1 MRYAYLNHRI
11 TYPVFKSARRKRSD
25 VDIFPISLK
34 LQQQP
39 CLLVGGGKIA
49 YRKAQLLATAGAVL
63 DVLAPEIEPNLL
75 ALVEATGGQYY
86 ADNFIASFQLNTYRL
101 VIAATNDAQVNK
113 QVFERCETLNVLV
126 NSVDDPPH
134 CRFMVP
140 AIIDRSPL
148 VVSVATN
155 GTSPVLSR
163 QIRTQLEA
171 SIPHGMGKLAEF
183 SGKWR
188 NIVKNKIINP
198 DERRVFWENLYAS
211 PLKEQVFN
219 DNIAQ
224 ADQFIET
231 ALSAWVMPKGEVYLV
246 GAGPGDPE
254 LLTLKALRLMQQAD
268 IVIYDRLVSPA
279 ILNLCRRD
287 ADKIYVG
294 KARSNH
300 SVPQEGINA
309 LLVKYAQQGK
319 RVCRL
324 KGGDPFIFGRGG
336 EEIQQLAEAKI
347 SFQVVPGITAASG
360 CAAYAGIPLTHRD
373 YAQSVRFLTGHL
385 KEGSPELPWSELVYE
400 NQTLVLY
407 MGLVGLAHICEK
419 LIAHG
424 QRPSMPVALISKGTT
439 PEQQVVV
446 STLAD
451 IAEKVVQHQIVAPTL
466 TIIGEVVHLREQ
478 LQWQSCP

>member
-1 MRYAYLNHRI
+1 
-11 TYPVFKSARRKRSD
+11 

-39 CLLVGGGKIA
+39 CLIVGGGHIA
-49 YRKAQLLATAGAVL
+49 YRKALLLQKAGAVIS
-63 DVLAPEIEPNLL
+63 VIAPEIEASLL
-75 ALVEATGGQYY
+75 EIVQATAGQYVQ
-86 ADNFIASFQLNTYRL
+86 APFNPETPLRSYRL
-101 VIAATNDAQVNK
+101 VIAATNDAEVNR
-113 QVFERCETLNVLV
+113 QVFKACEAENILV

-148 VVSVATN
+148 IISVASN

-171 SIPHGMGKLAEF
+171 TIPHGMGKLAEF

-188 NIVKNKIINP
+188 SAVKAKIANP
-198 DERRVFWENLYAS
+198 DERRIFWEDLYAS

-219 DNIAQ
+219 DNLAEADRLIEQ
-224 ADQFIET
+224 ALNEWQK
-231 ALSAWVMPKGEVYLV
+231 PKGEVYLV

-268 IVIYDRLVSPA
+268 VVIYDRLVSAP
-279 ILNLCRRD
+279 IMELCRRD
-287 ADKIYVG
+287 AEKIYVG

-300 SVPQEGINA
+300 AVPQEGINA
-309 LLVKYAQQGK
+309 LLVKYASEGK

-336 EEIQQLAEAKI
+336 EEIEELFAAGVA
-347 SFQVVPGITAASG
+347 FQVVPGITAASG
-360 CAAYAGIPLTHRD
+360 CSAYAGIPLTHRD

-385 KEGSPELPWSELVYE
+385 KEGSPELPWNELVYE

-407 MGLVGLAHICEK
+407 MGLVGLEKICAQ

-424 QRPSMPVALISKGTT
+424 QRPDMPVALVSKGTT
-439 PEQQVVV
+439 PEQKVLVG
-446 STLAD
+446 TLQD
-451 IAEKVVQHQIVAPTL
+451 IASKVNEHHIQAPTL
-466 TIIGEVVHLREQ
+466 TIIGEVVRLREK
-478 LQWQSCP
+478 LKWS

>member
-1 MRYAYLNHRI
+1 M
-11 TYPVFKSARRKRSD
+11 
-25 VDIFPISLK
+25 DIFPISLK

-39 CLLVGGGKIA
+39 CLIVGGGHIA
-49 YRKAQLLATAGAVL
+49 YRKALLLAKAGAVI
-63 DVLAPEIEPNLL
+63 DVIAPEIESSLL
-75 ALVEATGGQYY
+75 EIVKTSQGQYVQ
-86 ADNFIASFQLNTYRL
+86 APFSLDIPLRDYRL
-101 VIAATNDAQVNK
+101 VIAATNDKATNI
-113 QVFERCETLNVLV
+113 QVFEACEAEKILV

-148 VVSVATN
+148 VVSIATN

-171 SIPHGMGKLAEF
+171 TIPHGMGKLADF

-188 NIVKNKIINP
+188 AAVKAKIENP
-198 DERRVFWENLYAS
+198 DERRIFWEELYAS

-219 DNIAQ
+219 DNLVEADRLIEQ
-224 ADQFIET
+224 ALLQWKT
-231 ALSAWVMPKGEVYLV
+231 PKGEVYLV

-268 IVIYDRLVSPA
+268 VVIYDRLVSPA
-279 ILNLCRRD
+279 IMDLCRRD
-287 ADKIYVG
+287 AEKIYVG

-309 LLVKYAQQGK
+309 LLVEYAAQGK

-336 EEIQQLAEAKI
+336 EEIQELFAAGVA
-347 SFQVVPGITAASG
+347 FQVVPGITAASG
-360 CAAYAGIPLTHRD
+360 CSAYAGIPLTHRD

-385 KEGSPELPWSELVYE
+385 KEGSPELPWNELVYE

-407 MGLVGLAHICEK
+407 MGLVGLEKICAQ

-424 QRPSMPVALISKGTT
+424 QCPDMPVALISKGTT
-439 PEQQVVV
+439 PDQKVVV
-446 STLAD
+446 GTLAD
-451 IAEKVVQHQIVAPTL
+451 IASKVTEHHIQAPTL
-466 TIIGEVVHLREQ
+466 TIIGEVVKLREQ
-478 LQWQSCP
+478 LQWQA

>member
-1 MRYAYLNHRI
+1 M
-11 TYPVFKSARRKRSD
+11 
-25 VDIFPISLK
+25 DIFPISLK

-39 CLLVGGGKIA
+39 CLIVGGGHIA
-49 YRKAQLLATAGAVL
+49 YRKAVLLAKAGAKV
-63 DVLAPEIEPNLL
+63 DVLAPEIDVNLL
-75 ALVEATGGQYY
+75 QLVQQSQGQYVQDVFSPST
-86 ADNFIASFQLNTYRL
+86 ALRHYRL
-101 VIAATNDAQVNK
+101 VIAATDNNLVNQ
-113 QVFERCETLNVLV
+113 QVFAACEAENVLV

-148 VVSVATN
+148 VISVASN

-163 QIRTQLEA
+163 QIRTQLE
-171 SIPHGMGKLAEF
+171 STIPHGMGKLAEF
-183 SGKWR
+183 SGQWR
-188 NIVKNKIINP
+188 AAVKQKIVNP
-198 DERRVFWENLYAS
+198 DERRIFWEELYAS

-219 DNIAQ
+219 DNLDAANQSIQQ
-224 ADQFIET
+224 ALAEWQT
-231 ALSAWVMPKGEVYLV
+231 PKGEVYLV

-268 IVIYDRLVSPA
+268 VVIYDRLVSAP
-279 ILNLCRRD
+279 ILELCRRD
-287 ADKIYVG
+287 AEKVYVG

-300 SVPQEGINA
+300 AVPQEGINA
-309 LLVKYAQQGK
+309 LLVKYAQAGK

-336 EEIQQLAEAKI
+336 EEIQELYEAGV

-360 CAAYAGIPLTHRD
+360 CSAYAGIPLTHRD

-400 NQTLVLY
+400 HQTLVLY
-407 MGLVGLAHICEK
+407 MGLVGLETICEK

-424 QRPSMPVALISKGTT
+424 QRADMPVALISKGTT
-439 PEQQVVV
+439 PEQKVVV
-446 STLAD
+446 GTLAD
-451 IAEKVVQHQIVAPTL
+451 IASKVAQHQIQAPTL
-466 TIIGEVVHLREQ
+466 TIIGEVVSLREQ
-478 LQWQSCP
+478 LKWQG

>member
-1 MRYAYLNHRI
+1 M
-11 TYPVFKSARRKRSD
+11 
-25 VDIFPISLK
+25 DIFPISLK

-39 CLLVGGGKIA
+39 CLIVGGGHIA
-49 YRKAQLLATAGAVL
+49 YRKAVLLAKAGAVI
-63 DVLAPEIEPNLL
+63 DVIAPEIESSLL
-75 ALVEATGGQYY
+75 EIVETSQGQYVQ
-86 ADNFIASFQLNTYRL
+86 APFSLDIPLRNYRL
-101 VIAATNDAQVNK
+101 VIAATNDKATNI
-113 QVFERCETLNVLV
+113 QVFEAFEAEKILV

-140 AIIDRSPL
+140 ALIDRSPL
-148 VVSVATN
+148 VVSIATN

-188 NIVKNKIINP
+188 AAVKAKIENP
-198 DERRVFWENLYAS
+198 DERRIFWEDLYAS

-219 DNIAQ
+219 DNIAEADRLIEQ
-224 ADQFIET
+224 ALIEWKT
-231 ALSAWVMPKGEVYLV
+231 PKGEVYLV

-268 IVIYDRLVSPA
+268 VVIYDRLVSPP
-279 ILNLCRRD
+279 ILDLCRRD
-287 ADKIYVG
+287 ATKIYVG

-300 SVPQEGINA
+300 SVPQDGINA
-309 LLVKYAQQGK
+309 LLVEYAAQGK

-336 EEIQQLAEAKI
+336 EEIQELFAAGVA
-347 SFQVVPGITAASG
+347 FQVVPGITAASG
-360 CAAYAGIPLTHRD
+360 CSAYAGIPLTHRD

-385 KEGSPELPWSELVYE
+385 KEGSPELPWNELVYE

-407 MGLVGLAHICEK
+407 MGLVGLERICAQ

-424 QRPSMPVALISKGTT
+424 QRPNMPVALISKGTT
-439 PEQQVVV
+439 PDQKVVV
-446 STLAD
+446 GTLAD
-451 IAEKVVQHQIVAPTL
+451 IASKVTEHQIQAPTL
-466 TIIGEVVHLREQ
+466 TIIGEVVKLREQ
-478 LQWQSCP
+478 LQWQA

>member
-1 MRYAYLNHRI
+1 ME
-11 TYPVFKSARRKRSD
+11 
-25 VDIFPISLK
+25 IFPISLK

-39 CLLVGGGKIA
+39 CLIVGGGRIA
-49 YRKAQLLATAGAVL
+49 YRKAVLLAKADAILHVI
-63 DVLAPEIEPNLL
+63 APEIEPDLL
-75 ALVEATGGQYY
+75 TLVQQTQGQYV
-86 ADNFIASFQLNTYRL
+86 AAAFKTQVNLRDYRL
-101 VIAATNDAQVNK
+101 VIAATNDRAVNQ
-113 QVFERCETLNVLV
+113 QVFEACEAEKVLV

-148 VVSVATN
+148 IISVASN

-163 QIRTQLEA
+163 QIRTQLETL
-171 SIPHGMGKLAEF
+171 IPHGMGKLAQF

-188 NIVKNKIINP
+188 ATVKQKITNP
-198 DERRVFWENLYAS
+198 DERRIFWEDLYAS

-219 DNIAQ
+219 GNEAE
-224 ADQFIET
+224 ADQLIEQ
-231 ALSAWVMPKGEVYLV
+231 ALQEWKTPKGEVYLV

-268 IVIYDRLVSPA
+268 VVIYDRLVSQP
-279 ILNLCRRD
+279 IMDLCRRD
-287 ADKIYVG
+287 AEKIYVG

-309 LLVKYAQQGK
+309 LLVKYASQGK

-336 EEIQQLAEAKI
+336 EEIQELFDAGI
-347 SFQVVPGITAASG
+347 TFQVVPGITAASG
-360 CAAYAGIPLTHRD
+360 CSAYAGIPLTHRD

-385 KEGSPELPWSELVYE
+385 KEGSPELPWDELVYE

-407 MGLVGLAHICEK
+407 MGLVGLENTCQQ

-424 QRPSMPVALISKGTT
+424 QRPNMPVALISKGTT
-439 PEQQVVV
+439 PEQKVVV
-446 STLAD
+446 GTLAD
-451 IAEKVVQHQIVAPTL
+451 IASKVSEHHIQAPTL
-466 TIIGEVVHLREQ
+466 TIIGEVVSLREQ
-478 LQWQSCP
+478 LKWQ

>member
-1 MRYAYLNHRI
+1 MR
-11 TYPVFKSARRKRSD
+11 FS

-39 CLLVGGGKIA
+39 CLIVGGGHIA
-49 YRKAQLLATAGAVL
+49 YRKAVLLAKAGAKV
-63 DVLAPEIEPNLL
+63 DVLAPEIDVNLL
-75 ALVEATGGQYY
+75 QLVQQSQGQYVQDVFSPST
-86 ADNFIASFQLNTYRL
+86 ALRHYRL
-101 VIAATNDAQVNK
+101 VIAATDNNLVNQ
-113 QVFERCETLNVLV
+113 QVFAACEAENVLV

-148 VVSVATN
+148 VISVASN

-163 QIRTQLEA
+163 QIRTQLE
-171 SIPHGMGKLAEF
+171 STIPHGMGKLAEF
-183 SGKWR
+183 SGQWR
-188 NIVKNKIINP
+188 AAVKQKIVNP
-198 DERRVFWENLYAS
+198 DERRIFWEELYAS

-219 DNIAQ
+219 DNLDAANQSIQQ
-224 ADQFIET
+224 ALAEWQT
-231 ALSAWVMPKGEVYLV
+231 PKGEVYLV

-268 IVIYDRLVSPA
+268 VVIYDRLVSAP
-279 ILNLCRRD
+279 ILELCRRD
-287 ADKIYVG
+287 AEKVFVG

-300 SVPQEGINA
+300 AVPQEGINA
-309 LLVKYAQQGK
+309 LLVKYAQAGK

-336 EEIQQLAEAKI
+336 EEIQELYEAGV

-360 CAAYAGIPLTHRD
+360 CSAYAGIPLTHRD

-400 NQTLVLY
+400 HQTLVLY
-407 MGLVGLAHICEK
+407 MGLVGLESICEK

-424 QRPSMPVALISKGTT
+424 QRADMPVALISKGTT
-439 PEQQVVV
+439 PEQKVVV
-446 STLAD
+446 GTLAD
-451 IAEKVVQHQIVAPTL
+451 IASKVAQHHIQAPTL
-466 TIIGEVVHLREQ
+466 TIIGEVVNLREQ
-478 LQWQSCP
+478 LKW

>member
-1 MRYAYLNHRI
+1 M
-11 TYPVFKSARRKRSD
+11 
-25 VDIFPISLK
+25 DIFPISLK

-39 CLLVGGGKIA
+39 CLIVGGGAIA
-49 YRKAQLLATAGAVL
+49 YRKAVLLAKAGAIIHV
-63 DVLAPEIEPNLL
+63 VAPAIEAKLL
-75 ALVEATGGQYY
+75 QLVHSTQGQYLQ
-86 ADNFIASFQLNTYRL
+86 APFSLDMPLRHYRL
-101 VIAATNDAQVNK
+101 VIAATNDKMVNI
-113 QVFERCETLNVLV
+113 QVFECCEAENILV
-126 NSVDDPPH
+126 NSVDDLPH

-140 AIIDRSPL
+140 AIVDRSPL
-148 VVSVATN
+148 VLSIASN

-163 QIRTQLEA
+163 QIRTQLE
-171 SIPHGMGKLAEF
+171 SIIPHGMGKLAEF

-188 NIVKNKIINP
+188 AAVKAKIINP
-198 DERRVFWENLYAS
+198 DERRIFWEDLYAS

-219 DNIAQ
+219 DNMAEADRLIEQ
-224 ADQFIET
+224 ALMQ
-231 ALSAWVMPKGEVYLV
+231 WQKPKGEVYLV

-268 IVIYDRLVSPA
+268 VVIYDRLVSPA
-279 ILNLCRRD
+279 ILELCRRD
-287 ADKIYVG
+287 ADKVYVG

-309 LLVKYAQQGK
+309 LLVEYAGKGK

-336 EEIQQLAEAKI
+336 EEIQELFAAGVT
-347 SFQVVPGITAASG
+347 FQVVPGITAASG

-385 KEGSPELPWSELVYE
+385 KEGSPELPWQELVYP

-407 MGLVGLAHICEK
+407 MGLVGLEKICAQ

-424 QRPSMPVALISKGTT
+424 QRSDMPVALISKGTT
-439 PEQQVVV
+439 PEQKVVV
-446 STLAD
+446 GTLAD
-451 IAEKVVQHQIVAPTL
+451 IADKVTQHHIQAPTL
-466 TIIGEVVHLREQ
+466 TIIGEVVSLRDQ
-478 LQWQSCP
+478 LQWQG

>member
-1 MRYAYLNHRI
+1 M
-11 TYPVFKSARRKRSD
+11 
-25 VDIFPISLK
+25 DIFPISLK

-39 CLLVGGGKIA
+39 CLIVGGGHIA
-49 YRKAQLLATAGAVL
+49 YRKALLLAKAGAKI
-63 DVLAPEIEPNLL
+63 DVLAPEIDDSLL
-75 ALVEATGGQYY
+75 QLVQQSQGQYVQDVFSSST
-86 ADNFIASFQLNTYRL
+86 ALRHYRL
-101 VIAATNDAQVNK
+101 VIAATDNNLVNQ
-113 QVFERCETLNVLV
+113 QVFAACEAENVLV

-148 VVSVATN
+148 VISVASN

-163 QIRTQLEA
+163 QIRTQLES

-183 SGKWR
+183 SGQWR
-188 NIVKNKIINP
+188 AAVKQKIVNP
-198 DERRVFWENLYAS
+198 EERRIFWEELYAS

-219 DNIAQ
+219 DNLDAANQSIQ
-224 ADQFIET
+224 H
-231 ALSAWVMPKGEVYLV
+231 ALAEWQTPKGEVYLV

-268 IVIYDRLVSPA
+268 VVIYDRLVSAP
-279 ILNLCRRD
+279 ILELCRRD
-287 ADKIYVG
+287 AEKVYVG

-300 SVPQEGINA
+300 AVPQEGINA
-309 LLVKYAQQGK
+309 LLVKYAQAGK

-336 EEIQQLAEAKI
+336 EEIQELYEAGV

-407 MGLVGLAHICEK
+407 MGLVGLESICEK

-424 QRPSMPVALISKGTT
+424 QRADMPVALISKGTT
-439 PEQQVVV
+439 PEQKVVV
-446 STLAD
+446 GTLAN
-451 IAEKVVQHQIVAPTL
+451 IASKVEQHQIQAPTL
-466 TIIGEVVHLREQ
+466 TIIGEVVNLREQ
-478 LQWQSCP
+478 LKW

>member
-1 MRYAYLNHRI
+1 M
-11 TYPVFKSARRKRSD
+11 
-25 VDIFPISLK
+25 DIFPISLK

-39 CLLVGGGKIA
+39 CLIVGGGHIA
-49 YRKAQLLATAGAVL
+49 YRKAVLLAKAGAQI
-63 DVLAPEIEPNLL
+63 DVVAPEIDANLL
-75 ALVEATGGQYY
+75 QLVQQSQGQYY
-86 ADNFIASFQLNTYRL
+86 PAEFSTEVELRAYRL
-101 VIAATNDAQVNK
+101 VIAATDSHAVNQ
-113 QVFERCETLNVLV
+113 QVFEACEAEKVLV

-148 VVSVATN
+148 IISVASN

-163 QIRTQLEA
+163 QIRTQLE
-171 SIPHGMGKLAEF
+171 STIPHGMGKLAEF
-183 SGKWR
+183 SGQWR
-188 NIVKNKIINP
+188 AAVKQKIVNP
-198 DERRVFWENLYAS
+198 DERRIFWEELYAG

-219 DNIAQ
+219 DNLEAANQSIQQ
-224 ADQFIET
+224 ALAEWDT
-231 ALSAWVMPKGEVYLV
+231 PKGEVYLV

-268 IVIYDRLVSPA
+268 VVIYDRLVSTP
-279 ILNLCRRD
+279 ILELCRRD
-287 ADKIYVG
+287 AEKVYVG

-300 SVPQEGINA
+300 AVPQEGINA
-309 LLVKYAQQGK
+309 LLVKYAQAGK

-336 EEIQQLAEAKI
+336 EEIQELYEAGV

-360 CAAYAGIPLTHRD
+360 CSAYAGIPLTHRD

-400 NQTLVLY
+400 HQTLVLY
-407 MGLVGLAHICEK
+407 MGLVGLETICEK

-424 QRPSMPVALISKGTT
+424 QRADMPVALISKGTT
-439 PEQQVVV
+439 PEQKVVV
-446 STLAD
+446 GTLAD
-451 IAEKVVQHQIVAPTL
+451 IASKVAQHQIQAPTL
-466 TIIGEVVHLREQ
+466 TIIGEVVSLREQ
-478 LQWQSCP
+478 LKWQG